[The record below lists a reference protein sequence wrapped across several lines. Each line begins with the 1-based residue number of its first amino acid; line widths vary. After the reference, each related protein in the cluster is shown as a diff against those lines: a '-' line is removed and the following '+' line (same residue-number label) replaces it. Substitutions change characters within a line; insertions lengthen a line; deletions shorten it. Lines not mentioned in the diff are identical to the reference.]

1 MQRYPGSP
9 GLADALKR
17 PEDRVVLYEL
27 HGTDHAALD
36 ASSKGHARTHVE
48 KGDGLQGL
56 IARVPPPEKRAI
68 CLIDPSY
75 EMKTDYAI
83 VMAALARAWK
93 KFPTGVYLLWYPVI
107 DRSRVQAMEV
117 ALRAARMR
125 AVFRVELCLT
135 PDSPERGMT
144 GSGVFVVNP
153 PYVLPEAA
161 KEALPWLADKL
172 GAEGPAVADWLIPE

>member
-1 MQRYPGSP
+1 
-9 GLADALKR
+9 
-17 PEDRVVLYEL
+17 VVLYEL
-27 HGTDHAALD
+27 HGTDHAVLAGSIE
-36 ASSKGHARTHVE
+36 AHGRTHVE

-75 EMKTDYAI
+75 EMKTDYAL

-107 DRSRVQAMEV
+107 DRARVHAMEV
-117 ALRAARMR
+117 AMRAAGMR
-125 AVFRVELCLT
+125 AVFRVELCLA

-153 PYVLPEAA
+153 PYILPDAA
-161 KEALPWLADKL
+161 SAALPWLGQRLDAHGL
-172 GAEGPAVADWLIPE
+172 AVADWLIPE